1 MHWPRVPAATLA
13 LHLVLDVGEEPA
25 RLLVGE
31 LRLFEELG
39 GVKNQ
44 LAQAGALVSGSVTFS
59 DGKSAVWHLDQ
70 FGRLALAPK
79 QHGYKPS
86 PADVQAFQRE
96 LQNELA
102 KIGF

>member
-1 MHWPRVPAATLA
+1 MSPSEEAAETPA
-13 LHLVLDVGEEPA
+13 EEEA
-25 RLLVGE
+25 AAGA
-31 LRLFEELG
+31 G
-39 GVKNQ
+39 GVSVKVDQ
-44 LAQAGALVSGSVTFS
+44 LAQPGALVSGSVTFS